1 MALILEKD
9 KLIESIWE
17 YRWWIMENRFH
28 AFVITIFKKKQYK
41 ETRGKHIE
49 VAPRDIIKAK
59 KQGLSAWFN
68 LRRGYKGIEKWY
80 VQDHEEAME
89 QEGNNPDYFHLF
101 FGDKDLIDFKQL
113 TEMNYEQL
121 VRLAYALH
129 TYLSRHQP
137 LERSHIGTMLHNW
150 RARDDIEF
158 ELNEE
163 YHLIPLTK
171 LRNTL
176 KKWVAD
182 DSHYMDEALAKY
194 TFTHI
199 YSTQQDNYFEEVHGY
214 CLGKEFKSKTKKSH
228 EYWQSQRIK
237 FGKQGQSWDTTNKEG
252 AFYWENDSKRINTDK
267 HRTEYLQSIGIDLE
281 EISYKPQ
288 N

>member
-1 MALILEKD
+1 MTLILEKD

-17 YRWWIMENRFH
+17 YRWWIMENRFG

-59 KQGLSAWFN
+59 KQGLSEWFN
-68 LRRGYKGIEKWY
+68 LRRGYKGIEKWFI
-80 VQDHEEAME
+80 QDDEEAIFDKE
-89 QEGNNPDYFHLF
+89 DNNNPDYFHLH
-101 FGDKDLIDFKQL
+101 FGNNDLEDFKQL

-137 LERSHIGTMLHNW
+137 LKRSDYGTMADTW
-150 RARDDIEF
+150 KARE
-158 ELNEE
+158 ELQYELME
-163 YHLIPLTK
+163 DVRKTSLTK
-171 LRNTL
+171 IRNIL

-182 DSHYMDEALAKY
+182 DSHYMDERLGEELFRNIYADQEGDYIEKHKSHCFTKAL
-194 TFTHI
+194 
-199 YSTQQDNYFEEVHGY
+199 
-214 CLGKEFKSKTKKSH
+214 KTKTEKS
-228 EYWQSQRIK
+228 EKYWYSQYHK
-237 FGKQGQSWDTTNKEG
+237 FDKGFDFKEQ
-252 AFYWENDSKRINTDK
+252 AYFYWENDSKKINTDK
-267 HRTEYLQSIGIDLE
+267 HRAEYFQSIEIDLDE
-281 EISYKPQ
+281 LSYKPQ

>member
-17 YRWWIMENRFH
+17 YRWWITENRFG
-28 AFVITIFKKKQYK
+28 AFTITIFKKKQYK

-59 KQGLSAWFN
+59 KQGLSEWFN

-80 VQDHEEAME
+80 VQDHEEAIN

-101 FGDKDLIDFKQL
+101 FGATDLKDFKQL

-137 LERSHIGTMLHNW
+137 LERSDFGTLADTW
-150 RARDDIEF
+150 KARDDLQF
-158 ELNEE
+158 ELTEDI
-163 YHLIPLTK
+163 HMVSLAK
-171 LRNTL
+171 VRNTL

-182 DSHYMDEALAKY
+182 DSHYMDEGLGKEV
-194 TFTHI
+194 FGNI
-199 YSTQQDNYFEEVHGY
+199 YSTQQGDYFTEVHRY
-214 CLGKEFKSKTKKSH
+214 CFGKALKSKTEKS
-228 EYWQSQRIK
+228 EKYWYSQHNK
-237 FGKQGQSWDTTNKEG
+237 FGEQGQSWNPSNIQAE
-252 AFYWENDSKRINTDK
+252 FYWENESKKINTDK
-267 HRTEYLQSIGIDLE
+267 HRAEYLQSIGIDLE